1 MREVMD
7 RLRAV
12 VGGEPTHTEVM
23 KHLDA
28 HGVKVDLSSISCWMG
43 GTRRMSSHWL
53 RRIGPLAGYTDE
65 EVEALT
71 GSRGGE
77 IRLPEGAGLLLRRIK
92 AAMGDTSV
100 RNYARQL
107 TRGGVRVVHAS
118 LYRWLTG
125 NRPVPPEMALPLARY
140 LGITGDDLWQV
151 FAETH
156 RPPMSVAA
164 ARQLPAGGRATPGD
178 YTVEGRVIDGWERY
192 RPWLEVLPVE
202 AAPVAGAPLEPAR
215 SVHRW

>member
-53 RRIGPLAGYTDE
+53 RRIGPLVGYSEE

-140 LGITGDDLWQV
+140 LGIVGDDLWQV

-156 RPPMSVAA
+156 RPPLTVEA
-164 ARQLPAGGRATPGD
+164 ARQQIAVVRATAGS
-178 YTVEGRVIDGWERY
+178 YSVEGRVVDGWERY
-192 RPWLEVLPVE
+192 RPWLEVLPAE
-202 AAPVAGAPLEPAR
+202 AAPVEAPSEPAR
-215 SVHRW
+215 SVHHW